1 MITSCM
7 EKKYKK
13 WWNRSKFWVLTLVM
27 CLMSGSVLVYADYQ
41 YGVDWREPQTTTVKG
56 EYCDHNVT
64 FWVKDFLNGSQLIKS
79 STKHSKY
86 SVDNYT
92 RLQYTRYGVVQI
104 ETKRCYADDGYNSY
118 AEISER
124 SEGGG
129 YFGSRRIFCGTEGY

>member
-1 MITSCM
+1 
-7 EKKYKK
+7 
-13 WWNRSKFWVLTLVM
+13 M

-129 YFGSRRIFCGTEGY
+129 YFGSRRIFCRTEGY